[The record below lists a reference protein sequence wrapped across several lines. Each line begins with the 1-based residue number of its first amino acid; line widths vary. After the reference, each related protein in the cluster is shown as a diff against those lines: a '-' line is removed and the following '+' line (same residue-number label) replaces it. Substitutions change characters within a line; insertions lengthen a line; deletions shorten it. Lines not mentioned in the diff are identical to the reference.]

1 MAAVETRGDSDSG
14 PDAGAVVGR
23 ARTMAEMAKLHSKM
37 WAADLTDR
45 SIAAWRPRSDDVV
58 ISPYSKCGTTWLQQM
73 FHTLRTGRSG
83 GDLDF
88 DDISAVVP
96 WIETSQGLSIDLE
109 APQKAS
115 PRGFKS
121 HLGRSRLPRGS
132 KAIVA
137 FRDPKDALVS
147 LHRFMEGWFLEAGAV
162 SVSEFAR
169 GFIDRRGE
177 GRDYWS
183 HLLSWWAERDD
194 RETLLLSYEGMSA
207 DPAGAVRAV
216 ARFCGIG
223 LDEDLLALTLE
234 RSSFSF
240 MRANKAKFDDRLMRE
255 ASERLCGLP
264 PGSDSAKVRRGA
276 VGSHR
281 EELPA
286 ELSAEL
292 DGVWAEG
299 VTPTTGFADYAEFEA
314 AVRARLA

>member
-1 MAAVETRGDSDSG
+1 MTAVETRAESE
-14 PDAGAVVGR
+14 AGAAPRR
-23 ARTMAEMAKLHSKM
+23 ARTMAEMAALHARM

-88 DDISAVVP
+88 DDISEVVP
-96 WIETSQGLSIDLE
+96 WIETSQGLGLDLE
-109 APQKAS
+109 APQKAA

-121 HLGRSRLPRGS
+121 HLPRTRLPRGS

-147 LHRFMEGWFLEAGAV
+147 LHRFMEGWFLERGAV

-194 RETLLLSYEGMSA
+194 PATLLLSYEGMSA
-207 DPAGAVRAV
+207 DPEGAVRAV
-216 ARFCGIG
+216 ARFSGIP
-223 LDEDLLALTLE
+223 LDDKLLALTLE
-234 RSSFSF
+234 RTSFSF
-240 MRANKAKFDDRLMRE
+240 MSAEKAKFDDRLMRE
-255 ASERLCGLP
+255 ASERFCGLP
-264 PGSDSAKVRRGA
+264 PGSDSVKVRQG
-276 VGSHR
+276 GSHVG
-281 EELPA
+281 ELPA

-292 DGVWAEG
+292 DGVWAEV
-299 VTPTTGFADYAEFEA
+299 VTPATGFADYAAFEA
-314 AVRARLA
+314 AVRGRVA